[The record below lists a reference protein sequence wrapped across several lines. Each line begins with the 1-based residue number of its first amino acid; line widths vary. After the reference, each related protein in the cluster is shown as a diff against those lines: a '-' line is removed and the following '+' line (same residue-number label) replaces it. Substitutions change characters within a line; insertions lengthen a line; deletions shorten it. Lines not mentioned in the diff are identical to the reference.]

1 MPKKP
6 AICLYITSQGKNV
19 AYIFKG
25 LQRKKKNE
33 EEYTVE
39 TSCNPAKLAA
49 FAFLSLTGKAC
60 SPLWAHKGLGER
72 L

>member
-1 MPKKP
+1 VPKKP
-6 AICLYITSQGKNV
+6 AVCLYITSQGKNV

-25 LQRKKKNE
+25 LERKKKN

-39 TSCNPAKLAA
+39 TSHNPAKLAA

-60 SPLWAHKGLGER
+60 LPLR
-72 L
+72 